1 MAVRSSPVA
10 TDPALGRL
18 RLPSVSVGGIFRYGA
33 GVCALVGLY
42 YGSAQLGYTLDFT
55 GPVAAIVWLPVGVGI
70 SFLYLGGMAYWPGLL
85 IGDLLANDYS
95 TLPVGSAMGQSFGN
109 VLEVVV
115 AVLLLRRLLPDRRA
129 LGSVGGLPRMLV
141 SIAAGTAVSAT
152 VGLASLRL
160 GNVVT
165 TDALPKL
172 WRTWWLGDSC
182 GGLLVVPL
190 ALAWSVPEWRARV
203 HGRLLEG
210 TFVVVAILGLSEL
223 AFHTSQPIVYIVF
236 PVLIWAG
243 LRFGMCGAT
252 LAVAIAGGAAVWG
265 TTHYEGPFTYGSV
278 TTNVLEV
285 QLYILVASL
294 STLLLAAVVSERQG
308 FAEGLRL
315 SRARLAE
322 TAEIERRRIEHD
334 LHDGAQQRLTAL
346 AVFLE
351 IAAEQAGREPG
362 RAPALFGRAERDLLL
377 AIDELRELAHGIQ
390 PPMLTKYGLASAIRR
405 VAQRSSMP
413 VTFSHLTRRRFD
425 SAAESAAYFVLVE
438 AINNAQK
445 HSRADSVRVSVE
457 WRRGMLELE
466 VADDGVGGA
475 KDDGGFGLQGL
486 HDRVEAVGGSL
497 VIASA
502 AGEGT
507 RIAAS
512 IPAIAV
518 SK

>member
-1 MAVRSSPVA
+1 MAVRSPPVV
-10 TDPALGRL
+10 TEPTLGRV
-18 RLPSVSVGGIFRYGA
+18 RLPSVSAGEFFRYGA
-33 GVCALVGLY
+33 GVAALVGLY
-42 YGSAQLGYTLDFT
+42 YGSAQLGYALEFT

-70 SFLYLGGMAYWPGLL
+70 SFLYLGGMAYWPGLV
-85 IGDLLANDYS
+85 IGDLLANNYS
-95 TLPVGSAMGQSFGN
+95 TLPVGSAIGQTCGN

-115 AVLLLRRLLPDRRA
+115 AVLLMRRLLPDRRA
-129 LGSVGGLPRMLV
+129 LGSVGGLARMLV

-152 VGLASLRL
+152 IGLSSLRL

-165 TDALPKL
+165 TDELPKL

-182 GGLLVVPL
+182 GALLVVPL
-190 ALAWSVPEWRARV
+190 MLAWSVAAWRDRV
-203 HGRLLEG
+203 RGHLLEG
-210 TFVVVAILGLSEL
+210 LVVVAAIVGLSEL
-223 AFHTSQPIVYIVF
+223 SFHSSEPIVYIVF
-236 PVLIWAG
+236 PALIWAA

-252 LAVAIAGGAAVWG
+252 LAVAIAGAAAIWG
-265 TTHYEGPFTYGSV
+265 TTHYEGPFAYGSV

-285 QLYILVASL
+285 QLYIVVASL
-294 STLLLAAVVSERQG
+294 SSLSLAAVVSERQG
-308 FAEGLRL
+308 FAEGLRQ

-322 TAEIERRRIEHD
+322 TAAIERRRIEHD

-413 VTFSHLTRRRFD
+413 VTLSHLTRKRFD
-425 SAAESAAYFVLVE
+425 PAAEAAAYFVLVE
-438 AINNAQK
+438 AITNAQK
-445 HSRADSVRVSVE
+445 HSGADRVRVSVE
-457 WRRGMLELE
+457 WRRGMLDLE

-475 KDDGGFGLQGL
+475 KEDTGFGPHGL
-486 HDRVEAVGGSL
+486 RDRVEAVGGSF
-497 VIASA
+497 VVDSVE
-502 AGEGT
+502 GEGT
-507 RIAAS
+507 CITAR

-518 SK
+518 SS